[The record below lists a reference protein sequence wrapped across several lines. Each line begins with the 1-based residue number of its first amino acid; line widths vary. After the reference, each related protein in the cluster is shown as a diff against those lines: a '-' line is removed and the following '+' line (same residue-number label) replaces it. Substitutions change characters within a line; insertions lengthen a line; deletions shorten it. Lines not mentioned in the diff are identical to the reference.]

1 MIKKTVYSIT
11 CIATVLFLS
20 TQASYAQSLKNNI
33 DNAYQQFLKSN
44 KLPNG
49 IASLT
54 VLDGKT
60 GQPIFTNNASIGLP
74 TASTMKVI
82 TSITA
87 LDILG
92 PDYTYQTKLA
102 YTGEIDSLGVL
113 HGDIIVSGSGDPT
126 LGSDRYTDT
135 KAETVLNKWVYKIRH
150 AGINHIN
157 GSVIGDDLYLNGND
171 VPPTWSW
178 EDIGNYYGAGISG
191 LNWRENKVGI
201 IISPHTVGKSTFV
214 ASTTFPLKGMT
225 LVNEVVTGPNG
236 SGDKVYAY
244 SAPYSNIIYLRGTY
258 GKDLKKEI
266 EIAVPDPALALAQQ
280 LTASLSDANIMVD
293 SLPNTG
299 RRLLNQGITLNNQK
313 HELDI
318 HQSPV
323 LKNIVHWFNQ
333 KSINLYGEA
342 MLKSFGIVSH
352 NKSDSEDAAVLLSKY
367 WEAKLKIPASEL
379 HIHDGSGLSPQNR
392 VTTLAMAKIMHYAQ
406 SRPWF
411 TDFQK
416 SLPKINGIT
425 MKSGTIGGVL
435 GYTGFHRHNTGT
447 PVTFSLLVN
456 NYTGSTSAM
465 RQEMFKLLNSLK

>member
-1 MIKKTVYSIT
+1 MLKKAIYTI
-11 CIATVLFLS
+11 LFLFIFLPLHP
-20 TQASYAQSLKNNI
+20 SYGQISKDNI
-33 DNAYQQFLKSN
+33 NNAYQQFVKSG
-44 KLPNG
+44 KFPNG

-113 HGDIIVSGSGDPT
+113 HGDIIVIGSGDPT
-126 LGSDRYTDT
+126 LGSNRYAAT
-135 KAETVLNKWVYKIRH
+135 KSETILNKWVYKIQQ
-150 AGINHIN
+150 AGITHID
-157 GSVIGDDLYLNGND
+157 GHVVGDDLYLNGND
-171 VPPTWSW
+171 VPSTWNW
-178 EDIGNYYGAGISG
+178 VDMGNYYGAGISG
-191 LNWRENKVGI
+191 LNWRENKTGITFSPSSVGQPTT
-201 IISPHTVGKSTFV
+201 ISST
-214 ASTTFPLKGMT
+214 SLTGMT
-225 LVNEVVTGPNG
+225 VINEVTTGPNG

-258 GKDLKKEI
+258 GRDLKKVI
-266 EIAVPDPALALAQQ
+266 EIAIPDPALELALQ
-280 LTASLSDANIMVD
+280 LTASLSDAGVVVD
-293 SLPNTG
+293 SLPTTG
-299 RRLLNQGITLNNQK
+299 KRLLNQGIRLNNPKQ
-313 HELDI
+313 ELDV
-318 HQSPV
+318 HQSPA
-323 LKNIVHWFNQ
+323 LKNIIHWFNQ

-342 MLKSFGIVSH
+342 MLKSFGIISH
-352 NKSDSEDAAVLLSKY
+352 NKSNSEEAATLLSKY
-367 WEAKLKIPASEL
+367 WEQKLKIPASEL

-411 TDFQK
+411 ADFQK
-416 SLPKINGIT
+416 SLPTINGIT

-435 GYTGFHRHNTGT
+435 GYTGFHTNNAGT
-447 PVTFSLLVN
+447 PVTFSLLIN

-465 RQEMFKLLNSLK
+465 RQEMFTLLNSLK